1 MTELTVAPAPTPP
14 ARTSRTA
21 PELLVPSVLGGN
33 KGTVC
38 AGETRARSAAGGR
51 GRRVYPR
58 TVSAGG
64 TGRPGAFGGRG
75 TLSSESP
82 AVQAG
87 RAAGRRGAGGG
98 RGTPGRGRGLGGVAT
113 GGGVAQ
119 ARGPRGRR
127 ARATLPAPRGPA
139 AAHGGGASTARARRV
154 GFSFS
159 FFFYLVKQ
167 PREPPPI
174 HLCANRAA
182 RTDPERGHAA
192 APLPHVPCVT

>member
-75 TLSSESP
+75 TPSSESP

-119 ARGPRGRR
+119 ARGPRGRPR
-127 ARATLPAPRGPA
+127 RGPRSLHPVARPQPAGAGRAPRAP
-139 AAHGGGASTARARRV
+139 GGWV
-154 GFSFS
+154 FLFL
-159 FFFYLVKQ
+159 FFFIWSNSHVNRPPFTCAPIGRRGRI
-167 PREPPPI
+167 PRGATPPRRC
-174 HLCANRAA
+174 LTCRA
-182 RTDPERGHAA
+182 
-192 APLPHVPCVT
+192 

>member
-75 TLSSESP
+75 TPSSESP

-98 RGTPGRGRGLGGVAT
+98 RGTPGRGRGLGAWPRAGAWHRPGVPA
-113 GGGVAQ
+113 GAR
-119 ARGPRGRR
+119 RGPRSLHPVARPQPAGAGRAPR
-127 ARATLPAPRGPA
+127 APRGW
-139 AAHGGGASTARARRV
+139 V
-154 GFSFS
+154 FLFL
-159 FFFYLVKQ
+159 FFFIWSNSHVNRPPFTCAPIGRRGRI
-167 PREPPPI
+167 PRGATPPRRC
-174 HLCANRAA
+174 LTCRA
-182 RTDPERGHAA
+182 
-192 APLPHVPCVT
+192 